1 MLIQISHKADIDKFS
16 SNSNSYNKTVSMAIY
31 GIKTPNIIKQP
42 ELLTMSVPINNFQL
56 ADPELNKGKQVATA
70 DLEKVK
76 GDTINALKQLQGSV
90 LNSLT
95 ETETYALGQCLNRC
109 KTAAKAMIAAHD
121 SSIQANSMGAN
132 SMGGRKKR
140 KTKKRKHRK
149 GTKKYRR

>member
-1 MLIQISHKADIDKFS
+1 MASLAASYATSKVSSLAAD
-16 SNSNSYNKTVSMAIY
+16 
-31 GIKTPNIIKQP
+31 
-42 ELLTMSVPINNFQL
+42 
-56 ADPELNKGKQVATA
+56 ELNKGKQVATA

-121 SSIQANSMGAN
+121 SSMQAN

>member
-1 MLIQISHKADIDKFS
+1 MASLAASYATSKVTSLAAD
-16 SNSNSYNKTVSMAIY
+16 
-31 GIKTPNIIKQP
+31 
-42 ELLTMSVPINNFQL
+42 
-56 ADPELNKGKQVATA
+56 ELNKGKQVATA

-76 GDTINALKQLQGSV
+76 GDTINAFKQLQGSV

-109 KTAAKAMIAAHD
+109 KTAAKAMLAAHD
-121 SSIQANSMGAN
+121 SSMQTNSMGANSMGAN

>member
-1 MLIQISHKADIDKFS
+1 MASLAASYATSKVTSLAAD
-16 SNSNSYNKTVSMAIY
+16 
-31 GIKTPNIIKQP
+31 
-42 ELLTMSVPINNFQL
+42 
-56 ADPELNKGKQVATA
+56 ELNKGKQVATA

-121 SSIQANSMGAN
+121 SSMQTN